1 MTAIVLDTEAMSLL
15 ARPVC
20 LGRGDTDGQGFA
32 SLVGGVLHEASA
44 GSVDMV
50 DAHCVATAVENG
62 GGVVIVSDIGDLER
76 LGLEDPYWRC
86 RAAVSLKSSALAIS
100 ARRPRLALW

>member
-1 MTAIVLDTEAMSLL
+1 
-15 ARPVC
+15 
-20 LGRGDTDGQGFA
+20 
-32 SLVGGVLHEASA
+32 
-44 GSVDMV
+44 
-50 DAHCVATAVENG
+50 
-62 GGVVIVSDIGDLER
+62 VSDIGDLER